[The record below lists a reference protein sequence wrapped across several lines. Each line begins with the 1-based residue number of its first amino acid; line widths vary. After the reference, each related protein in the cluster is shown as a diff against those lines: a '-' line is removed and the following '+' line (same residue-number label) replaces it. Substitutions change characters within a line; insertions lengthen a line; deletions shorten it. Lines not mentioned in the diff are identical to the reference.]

1 MSTVGEDKAS
11 RRKFSRIFHL
21 KKEGESLP
29 VCKEMFISTLAISQQ
44 KVNGAINRDKENTGI
59 TLAVVKPRNPRPAKC
74 LKWMDD
80 DITFLDEF
88 FEKVPKVPSHYCRR
102 DTTKT
107 YLYVIFPTLIKLY
120 DVYKARCQ
128 AFKKTVF
135 SLSKFSDV
143 FKGKSLSLYKR
154 KKDKCNTCTGHDEGN
169 VSNEAFL
176 AHQKLKDERF
186 ALKEKDKC
194 SADSISKFVL
204 TADTE
209 SLLQAPLN
217 NSDIMFFKSKLNLHN
232 LKSRKV
238 VNYLWSEVNGEIEPA
253 NFTSCYIDYMTAL
266 KEQNPMLNTI
276 VVWTDGCNYQ
286 NHCNILAS
294 GLLTFAV
301 EQNITIYHKYLE
313 VGHTHMECDSVHSA
327 IEKQKQKADVNLP
340 TDYVEI
346 IKKAR
351 SKSNYGK
358 YLDFSFFRDY
368 KEVCDIKT
376 LKPSIKVGPPYVQN
390 IRQLC
395 YKPIVPFH
403 LI

>member
-1 MSTVGEDKAS
+1 MKDKKKCCEKFDEKDRQRIFTEYWRCGNNFIQDTFIQSLVDIVQTSVSTVGEGETS

-29 VCKEMFISTLAISQQ
+29 VCKEIFISTLAISQQ
-44 KVNGAINRDKENTGI
+44 KVNGAINRDKENTGN
-59 TLAVVKPRNPRPAKC
+59 TFAVVKPRNPRPAKGF
-74 LKWMDD
+74 KWMDD

-88 FEKVPKVPSHYCRR
+88 FEKVPKASSRR

-107 YLYVIFPTLIKLY
+107 YLSVIFPTLIKLY

-128 AFKKTVF
+128 AFKKTAF

-176 AHQKLKDERF
+176 AHQKLKDEGF

-217 NSDIMFFKSKLNLHN
+217 NSDIMFFRSKLNLHN
-232 LKSRKV
+232 FTLYDLKSRKV
-238 VNYLWSEVNGEIEPA
+238 VNYLWSEVNGVIEAA
-253 NFTSCYIDYMTAL
+253 NFTSGYIDYMTAL
-266 KEQNPMLNTI
+266 KEQNPILNMI
-276 VVWTDGCNYQ
+276 VVWTDGCNSK
-286 NHCNILAS
+286 IVV
-294 GLLTFAV
+294 TF
-301 EQNITIYHKYLE
+301 
-313 VGHTHMECDSVHSA
+313 
-327 IEKQKQKADVNLP
+327 
-340 TDYVEI
+340 
-346 IKKAR
+346 
-351 SKSNYGK
+351 
-358 YLDFSFFRDY
+358 
-368 KEVCDIKT
+368 
-376 LKPSIKVGPPYVQN
+376 
-390 IRQLC
+390 
-395 YKPIVPFH
+395 
-403 LI
+403 